1 MTEQKI
7 PSLEHVVRTFHEMFP
22 PHLSESWDASGLISG
37 RMKQPVRSIGFAVD
51 ATVAVAR
58 EAVQRGTDVLITHH
72 PLLLRPVHFIAD
84 DTYKGEVLQT
94 LIEGQCAL
102 LGAHTNVDSSPLG
115 TNDVFMKLLGIE
127 QAQVL
132 SDSQYVEID
141 GQEHCVGIG
150 RIGELPEPMTLED
163 LSHRIADFLPATA
176 GGLRVAGPRTAYVQ
190 KIALCT
196 GAGDSLLGE
205 VRKQGADVYITADLR
220 HHPASEFRE
229 GASLAG
235 GSPYLIDCSHYASES
250 LWLEGVGRVLQ
261 QRLSKQG
268 YDISFYVSELNTDPW
283 DFVVSTGNVA
293 GSASTF

>member
-7 PSLEHVVRTFHEMFP
+7 PSLEHVVRTFHEIFP
-22 PHLSESWDASGLISG
+22 PQLSESWDASGLITG
-37 RMKQPVRSIGFAVD
+37 RLKQPVRSIGLAVD
-51 ATVAVAR
+51 ATVAVAQ
-58 EAVQRGTDVLITHH
+58 EAVQRKADVLITHH

-115 TNDVFMKLLGIE
+115 TNDVFMKLLGINE
-127 QAQVL
+127 AKVL
-132 SDSQYVEID
+132 SDSQNINID
-141 GQEHCVGIG
+141 GHEHSVGIG
-150 RIGELPEPMTLED
+150 RVGELSEPVTLEE
-163 LSHRIADFLPATA
+163 LSCRIAHFLPATA
-176 GGLRVAGPRTAYVQ
+176 GGLRVAGPKTAQVQ

-205 VRKQGADVYITADLR
+205 VLKHEADVYITADLR

-229 GASLAG
+229 GASLSG
-235 GSPYLIDCSHYASES
+235 GTPYLIDCSHYASES
-250 LWLEGVGRVLQ
+250 LWLKGAGELLQ
-261 QRLSKQG
+261 QRLANQG
-268 YDISFYVSELNTDPW
+268 YSISFYVSELNTDPW
-283 DFVVSTGNVA
+283 DFVVSTGDVA